1 MSKETKTGGVTG
13 NPTAMLHNRGYPI
26 GNRMGDLTAPIVTMH
41 HAAEGIARFQV
52 IRIRLADSIALQVH
66 VEPRALQGG
75 KRLAR
80 LKSEFGVQ
88 GQ

>member
-1 MSKETKTGGVTG
+1 MSKETKTGAVAGYPAAV
-13 NPTAMLHNRGYPI
+13 LHNRGYPI

-52 IRIRLADSIALQVH
+52 VRIRLADSIARLVH
-66 VEPRALQGG
+66 VERRAMQGG